1 MGSVLLMNAI
11 GYSDSSTHSQT
22 NNGAIDESI
31 ISAYVLES
39 VNAIDPH
46 KLDKGLDIGFA
57 STADLG
63 TSTFYTAVYI
73 LLSYRINL
81 IVTLYIFLLATSNFK
96 FPHLDSGEEKL
107 IWKVHCGY
115 WTIWRKLRNQRVPP
129 LVK

>member
-1 MGSVLLMNAI
+1 MNAI

-31 ISAYVLES
+31 ISAYVLFY
-39 VNAIDPH
+39 AIDPH

-81 IVTLYIFLLATSNFK
+81 IVILYIFLLATSNFK
-96 FPHLDSGEEKL
+96 FPQG
-107 IWKVHCGY
+107 
-115 WTIWRKLRNQRVPP
+115 
-129 LVK
+129 